1 MTLFRTRGFVVV
13 APTCTTV
20 RFQLLKMTQPIM
32 CNVYV
37 LYVRTLL
44 ITEESNRCLKA
55 LFSLK

>member
-1 MTLFRTRGFVVV
+1 MTLGFVVV

-32 CNVYV
+32 
-37 LYVRTLL
+37 LMYVRTLL

>member
-1 MTLFRTRGFVVV
+1 MTLGFVVV